1 MKPVFNHFKNL
12 NSELLLFMVTLKC
25 IYQNNVDFAFR
36 EETGMGDKYLS
47 DAIDYKRD
55 IEPNFFVQI
64 FAGVGSG
71 KNYFIESMIKGT
83 LEGCPRQTVLLIT
96 SRKAK
101 VQETL
106 TQFKKE
112 NEENNDPS
120 YVTLFDMCL
129 FSEFIGMTLD
139 TFFNC

>member
-1 MKPVFNHFKNL
+1 
-12 NSELLLFMVTLKC
+12 
-25 IYQNNVDFAFR
+25 
-36 EETGMGDKYLS
+36 MGTKYLS

-71 KNYFIESMIKGT
+71 KNYLIESMIKGE
-83 LEGCPRQTVLLIT
+83 LKDCPKQTVLLIT

-106 TQFKKE
+106 TQFRKNDEESGSTEGSSCAPLFLDENDKE
-112 NEENNDPS
+112 LTNH
-120 YVTLFDMCL
+120 
-129 FSEFIGMTLD
+129 IGRYGITLD
-139 TFFNC
+139 TFSVC

>member
-1 MKPVFNHFKNL
+1 
-12 NSELLLFMVTLKC
+12 
-25 IYQNNVDFAFR
+25 
-36 EETGMGDKYLS
+36 MGTKYLS

-71 KNYFIESMIKGT
+71 KNYLIESMIKGK
-83 LEGCPRQTVLLIT
+83 LKDCPKQTVLLIT

-106 TQFKKE
+106 TQFEKN
-112 NEENNDPS
+112 NEESDCNEDPLCVPLFLDENDKGL
-120 YVTLFDMCL
+120 TNR
-129 FSEFIGMTLD
+129 IGRYSS
-139 TFFNC
+139 FPI

>member
-1 MKPVFNHFKNL
+1 
-12 NSELLLFMVTLKC
+12 
-25 IYQNNVDFAFR
+25 
-36 EETGMGDKYLS
+36 MGTRYLS

-71 KNYFIESMIKGT
+71 KNYLIESMIKGE
-83 LEGCPRQTVLLIT
+83 LKDCPKQTVLLIT

-106 TQFKKE
+106 TQFRK
-112 NEENNDPS
+112 NDEESGSTEARRVRLFFSMRTIKSSPITLEDT
-120 YVTLFDMCL
+120 VT
-129 FSEFIGMTLD
+129 
-139 TFFNC
+139 